1 MSHKDAYT
9 LFSYQ
14 ETRITAEPS
23 ALGAPIFIFFLGAI
37 LARGVSLG
45 VRLRRGIFASL
56 AYITTDITHFGG
68 HIYSSRYANAP
79 LNQVHLGAP
88 MPVSVYDNNDV
99 SPQAHKMRAIGGP
112 IASGISLLVSLLLRS
127 LTRPNT
133 AMRDFFTAQC
143 WMHAIFGF
151 GSLAPIPFV
160 DGGSILKW
168 TMVERGQ
175 TPEQADENVKE
186 ANIVLG
192 GLIGGV
198 GLVSLLFKKWWL
210 ALGCLVM
217 AAQFVAIG
225 LGKLKIK

>member
-1 MSHKDAYT
+1 
-9 LFSYQ
+9 
-14 ETRITAEPS
+14 
-23 ALGAPIFIFFLGAI
+23 
-37 LARGVSLG
+37 
-45 VRLRRGIFASL
+45 
-56 AYITTDITHFGG
+56 
-68 HIYSSRYANAP
+68 
-79 LNQVHLGAP
+79 
-88 MPVSVYDNNDV
+88 
-99 SPQAHKMRAIGGP
+99 
-112 IASGISLLVSLLLRS
+112 
-127 LTRPNT
+127 
-133 AMRDFFTAQC
+133 MRDFFTAQC